1 MSKNFE
7 QEYKAL
13 ANEDLPDLWN
23 RIENGLTPRTTALTD
38 EADQD
43 VKQEKRKAAPFWYRY
58 RTVAAAAACAIVI
71 IPAVI
76 FLGRTG
82 REKSLEFANDTAE
95 GPAMDMAMEEIAMDA
110 AMGETAVESGQE
122 AAPETASEDMD
133 TAVEETA
140 EMKFREAET
149 DDCDSKAQAG
159 GAAEVEAALEEPKE
173 SGQVSDMVKESAKTE
188 MAEDEAVKLY
198 EQVTLNVTQVT
209 EEIVKTDQDFFY
221 GAKMEVVKDP
231 SGELTEGTEIMVWIS
246 MHSSRAYVEGEEYT
260 LDLSY
265 EADRE
270 CPYRVV

>member
-23 RIENGLTPRTTALTD
+23 RIENGLAPRTTALTD

-58 RTVAAAAACAIVI
+58 RTAAAAAVCAIVI

-82 REKSLEFANDTAE
+82 REESLEFAIDNTAE
-95 GPAMDMAMEEIAMDA
+95 APAMDTAME
-110 AMGETAVESGQE
+110 ETAVESGQE
-122 AAPETASEDMD
+122 AASETASEDMD
-133 TAVEETA
+133 TTVEETA

-159 GAAEVEAALEEPKE
+159 GAAEVEAAWEEPKE
-173 SGQVSDMVKESAKTE
+173 SGQVSDMVKESAKME